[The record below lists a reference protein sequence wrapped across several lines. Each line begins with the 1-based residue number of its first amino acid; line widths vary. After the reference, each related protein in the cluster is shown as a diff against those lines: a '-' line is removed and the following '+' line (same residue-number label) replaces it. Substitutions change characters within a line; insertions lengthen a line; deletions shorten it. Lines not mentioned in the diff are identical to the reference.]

1 VGLFEYYQR
10 HLSIDRLVAVDLCPN
25 SIAIARQKS
34 QQYTNIDFQVA
45 DILKCKFPVEELKNL
60 EVKNFKFRSQNTF
73 NFDDSISIEVVTI
86 N

>member
-1 VGLFEYYQR
+1 MSARVVG
-10 HLSIDRLVAVDLCPN
+10 VDLSPN

-45 DILKCKFPVEELKNL
+45 DILKCKFPVEEFDAIELKNL